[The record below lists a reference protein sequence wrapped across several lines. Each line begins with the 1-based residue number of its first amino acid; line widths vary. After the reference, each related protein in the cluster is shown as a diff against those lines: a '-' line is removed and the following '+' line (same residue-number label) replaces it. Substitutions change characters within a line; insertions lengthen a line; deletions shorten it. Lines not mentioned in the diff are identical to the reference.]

1 MLLTLLRWRMFIV
14 FHAVGSMVI
23 GNAVAAAA
31 AAADA
36 ATADAVAVAV
46 VDVLK
51 GELLNG
57 LLDRIGL
64 PMAGGGDG
72 LSG

>member
-1 MLLTLLRWRMFIV
+1 MMLLLMLMLLLTLFHWSTLIV

-23 GNAVAAAA
+23 GNAVAAA
-31 AAADA
+31 
-36 ATADAVAVAV
+36 DAVAAAV
-46 VDVLK
+46 VGVLE
-51 GELLNG
+51 GELLGG
-57 LLDRIGL
+57 LLHRIGL